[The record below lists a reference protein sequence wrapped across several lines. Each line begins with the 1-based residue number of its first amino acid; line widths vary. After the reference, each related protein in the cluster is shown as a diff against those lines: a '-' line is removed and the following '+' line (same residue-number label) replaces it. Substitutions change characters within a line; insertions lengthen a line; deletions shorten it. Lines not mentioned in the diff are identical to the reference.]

1 VNGVIRNVDGW
12 YSAFQVQPGDALY
25 VAPADRVRIW

>member
-12 YSAFQVQPGDALY
+12 YAAFQVRPGDALY